1 MITCVLLMLL
11 LTRRIWEKKYGKNAN
26 HVKKQ
31 RESGAQGQQG
41 YGQQRQWNNG
51 KGSKGPAREGGGGKP
66 GQGQGPPPR
75 GRGGPHGQRGSAGGS
90 GGFAPPPADRG
101 WPKKQGAGT
110 DKKKD
115 DKPLHPSWEA
125 KRKLKEKLNPSIVPA
140 QGKKIKFS

>member
-1 MITCVLLMLL
+1 MTTFVLL
-11 LTRRIWEKKYGKNAN
+11 TFPARSIWEKKYGKNAN

-51 KGSKGPAREGGGGKP
+51 KGSKGPAQEGGGGKP

-90 GGFAPPPADRG
+90 GGFAPPLADRG
-101 WPKKQGAGT
+101 WPKKQGTGT